1 MTVLQKHLLAAV
13 IICHS
18 FTSCSPYPPPT
29 DGIVIRARV
38 KNLPEGKI
46 YLANG
51 YNFRTFLDSAVC
63 RNDTF
68 SFTITPPPS
77 FTPYLAS
84 LEFVRKDGS
93 IEQLM
98 ISSGD
103 MPGPNGKP
111 FTISGFMLEEGLTEI
126 SGVYD
131 GFSPFP
137 NLKVSPLSIRAGRQ
151 NDVLFRMNFSNFAIP
166 GGDHTTLIQQNE
178 SAIKKYP
185 FSYYLLDQLSQNR
198 DAYTN
203 QELSAMLTLFDKD
216 VAASVVM
223 KQLRR
228 YLEQRVPFGKTFSN
242 VLLFKDSLFSTDPG
256 PSLVIFWAS
265 WCGPCRMEIPGLKT
279 LYEKFGRDG
288 SVNMVSISI
297 DADDNQ
303 WRAAL
308 QQEKMP
314 WKQLWADTSH
324 VQAVKAEF
332 GVGSIPT
339 LLLINGEKKEI
350 ARFVGY
356 ESSNA
361 PRLDSIISHI
371 PTKVVR

>member
-1 MTVLQKHLLAAV
+1 
-13 IICHS
+13 
-18 FTSCSPYPPPT
+18 
-29 DGIVIRARV
+29 
-38 KNLPEGKI
+38 
-46 YLANG
+46 
-51 YNFRTFLDSAVC
+51 
-63 RNDTF
+63 
-68 SFTITPPPS
+68 
-77 FTPYLAS
+77 
-84 LEFVRKDGS
+84 
-93 IEQLM
+93 
-98 ISSGD
+98 
-103 MPGPNGKP
+103 
-111 FTISGFMLEEGLTEI
+111 
-126 SGVYD
+126 
-131 GFSPFP
+131 
-137 NLKVSPLSIRAGRQ
+137 
-151 NDVLFRMNFSNFAIP
+151 
-166 GGDHTTLIQQNE
+166 
-178 SAIKKYP
+178 
-185 FSYYLLDQLSQNR
+185 
-198 DAYTN
+198 
-203 QELSAMLTLFDKD
+203 
-216 VAASVVM
+216 
-223 KQLRR
+223 
-228 YLEQRVPFGKTFSN
+228 
-242 VLLFKDSLFSTDPG
+242 
-256 PSLVIFWAS
+256 
-265 WCGPCRMEIPGLKT
+265 MEIPGLKT